1 MSRWF
6 DVIRSFAV
14 SMLCV
19 TIAVGTSAQAA
30 AAVQAIIGAIRAL
43 VEWISDDAAPMPP
56 STSLAA
62 LVAMLEANREARADI
77 IAQAR
82 ATPELE
88 AQLAALCDAYE
99 SIYPSLTALRMELEA
114 E

>member
-1 MSRWF
+1 MSRPDEHTTHF
-6 DVIRSFAV
+6 FRLDSISLEDVTA
-14 SMLCV
+14 
-19 TIAVGTSAQAA
+19 AA

-43 VEWISDDAAPMPP
+43 VEWVSDDAAPMPP

-62 LVAMLEANREARADI
+62 LVAMLEANAEARADI

-82 ATPELE
+82 ATPELK
-88 AQLAALCDAYE
+88 AQLLALCDAYE
-99 SIYPSLTALRMELEA
+99 SLYPSLTALRMELEA

>member
-1 MSRWF
+1 MTRLDDHTTHFFRLDSISLE
-6 DVIRSFAV
+6 DVTA
-14 SMLCV
+14 
-19 TIAVGTSAQAA
+19 AA
-30 AAVQAIIGAIRAL
+30 AAVQAIIGAVRAL
-43 VEWISDDAAPMPP
+43 VEWISDDSAPMPP

-88 AQLAALCDAYE
+88 AQLLALCDAYE
-99 SIYPSLTALRMELEA
+99 SLYPSLTALRTEIEHA
-114 E
+114 R